1 MYVTESFISV
11 IPRVVM
17 PIRQHRPETDKFVDD
32 FQDTIVPSAIP
43 SSEFI
48 NWDGIEDEI
57 ENYQV
62 QIEAILNL
70 QDTSEDEFIEG
81 LADALMDAEDTRKW
95 IDFYFELLG
104 ERGNKYSALEGV
116 WKFYDIQRAIDSGDR
131 ETARDLADIL
141 QEIGLQYIVDEA
153 DIRDHFRGMLVG
165 MESHA
170 RKNRQGVCFEDLV
183 GEKVGAIADRLNNA
197 GYSVEMDAE
206 YTTEYND
213 ESGQEKTVDFALFEN
228 GDLRLVV
235 EANAYKVGGSK
246 PSEIRRSYNHV
257 AQRMRKD
264 GVAFV
269 WITDGQGW
277 AKSLTNVLRQSYED
291 ITDLYNLHQA
301 ETQLPTDVERFFE
314 TGEV

>member
-1 MYVTESFISV
+1 
-11 IPRVVM
+11 M
-17 PIRQHRPETDKFVDD
+17 PIRQRCPPTEEFVDT
-32 FQDTIVPSAIP
+32 FQDTIVPSSIP
-43 SSEFI
+43 SSRFI
-48 NWDGIEDEI
+48 DWDGIEDEI
-57 ENYQV
+57 ENYERQV
-62 QIEAILNL
+62 EAILDL
-70 QDTSEDEFIEG
+70 EGVSESEFVEG
-81 LADALMDAEDTRKW
+81 LADALMNADDTRKW
-95 IDFYFELLG
+95 IDFYFEVLG

-116 WKFYDIQRAIDSGDR
+116 WKFYDIQRSIDAGDR
-131 ETARDLADIL
+131 ESARSLADIL

-170 RKNRQGVCFEDLV
+170 RKNRQGECFEELV
-183 GEKVGAIADRLNNA
+183 GEQIAAITNRLVDT
-197 GYSVEMDAE
+197 GYNVHMDAE

-213 ESGQEKTVDFALFEN
+213 QSGQKKTVDFALFE
-228 GDLRLVV
+228 DDELRLVV

-257 AQRMRKD
+257 AKRMRND
-264 GVAFV
+264 DVAFV

-301 ETQLPTDVERFFE
+301 ETELPDDVERFFE
-314 TGEV
+314 TREV